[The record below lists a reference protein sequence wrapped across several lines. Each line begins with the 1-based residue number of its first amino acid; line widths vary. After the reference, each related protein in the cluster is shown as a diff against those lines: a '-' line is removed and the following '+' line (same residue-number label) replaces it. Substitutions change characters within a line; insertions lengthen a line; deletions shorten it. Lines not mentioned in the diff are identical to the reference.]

1 VVFSGHSRFLHQI
14 KAAQEM
20 LTLHTK
26 LLVASVLVFCVVLFV
41 SAVAILYH
49 LPNIVY
55 VSEMSILDCP
65 FGFL

>member
-1 VVFSGHSRFLHQI
+1 MF
-14 KAAQEM
+14 
-20 LTLHTK
+20 TLHTR
-26 LLVASVLVFCVVLFV
+26 LLVAPVLVFNVVLFV